1 MNISKSRLIQ
11 IIKEEVE
18 NLESVS
24 EDLDLQ
30 VVDYERD
37 HPGKECADV
46 HASLTHDEWK
56 KQDKQSMITLE
67 EIKELLQGME

>member
-1 MNISKSRLIQ
+1 MNISKGRLIQ
-11 IIKEEVE
+11 IIKEEIE
-18 NLESVS
+18 NLDSVS

-37 HPGKECADV
+37 HPGKECAEE
-46 HASLTHDEWK
+46 HSALTHEEWK

-67 EIKELLQGME
+67 EIKEILQGME